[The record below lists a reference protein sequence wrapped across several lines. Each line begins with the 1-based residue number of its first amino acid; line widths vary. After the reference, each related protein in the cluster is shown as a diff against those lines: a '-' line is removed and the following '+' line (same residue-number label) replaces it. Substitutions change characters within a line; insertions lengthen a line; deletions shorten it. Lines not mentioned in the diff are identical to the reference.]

1 MLKKFFLPFCFS
13 ISLALSA
20 QPNEE
25 IELMANWFVGTYT
38 NSGEAYG
45 TDNNELAGL
54 ESMRIVRI
62 WDDKEDVWLYLEQS
76 AAATPEKPFRQWIL
90 RIEESQENLYML
102 EPHIIESEKTLDGNH
117 EAIFIGNHVKIDEL
131 DVVNG
136 CEFFV
141 DYDGF
146 VAFSGST
153 VENFCD
159 TDIAGASILKIKF
172 NLLENKI
179 DWWEQGFDEEGKQ
192 LWGTTTKPVIFT
204 KN

>member
-1 MLKKFFLPFCFS
+1 MLKNFLLPFCFS
-13 ISLALSA
+13 ISMTLSA

-25 IELMANWFVGTYT
+25 IELMVNWFVGTYT

-45 TDNNELAGL
+45 TDNNDFSGHEL
-54 ESMRIVRI
+54 MRIVRI
-62 WDDKEDVWLYLEQS
+62 WDDKDDAWLYLEQS
-76 AAATPEKPFRQWIL
+76 AAAKPDEPSRQWIL

-102 EPHIIESEKTLDGNH
+102 EPHIYTGDKPLAGNH
-117 EAIFIGNHVKIDEL
+117 EATYIGNHVKIDDL
-131 DVVNG
+131 DVLSG
-136 CEFFV
+136 CEFYV

-153 VENFCD
+153 VEDFCD
-159 TDIAGASILKIKF
+159 TDILDASILRIKF
-172 NLLENKI
+172 NLMENKV

-192 LWGTTTKPVIFT
+192 LWGTSTKPIVFT